1 MNGELTIKTADNAG
15 ANGQLIHKST
25 IKSVVEAHPRD
36 KWTSCFANT
45 IRKEMALKPW
55 AHSSHIEGFA
65 EKVEAN
71 KLMEPYD

>member
-1 MNGELTIKTADNAG
+1 MIDNAG
-15 ANGQLIHKST
+15 ANAQLAHKST
-25 IKSVVEAHPRD
+25 IESVVKVYPRN

-45 IRKEMALKPW
+45 IRKEMSLKPW
-55 AHSSHIEGFA
+55 AHSSHIDGFA